1 MADVRVLTPTDVDG
15 QTVIMNSDNKLQ
27 AILADSRN
35 SKVVDLT
42 TLNWTTY
49 PVGAGMFQ
57 AVWEFGDT
65 YKQPFMTQMA
75 TAPTSMATSNLIVY
89 FHGLQNDQVTLVTT
103 SGVLNG
109 IRAGQRKMFV
119 RVEEGLPSAVVGNQ
133 PNTGTGITEQQF
145 NTYLTQNLDKK
156 TVVVDDNGLVAVK
169 IYKDLIIT
177 HGVLTVDSQGRFVMK
192 DALVALKQ
200 PSKHNIGQMNLITA
214 DAYGST
220 AKSRHYILSFNFF
233 NARPIIKTI
242 SLTLVSWSG
251 GEHIEP
257 VKWVDYDGQE
267 VTPNGVTTRY
277 ANDQLTINIT
287 DLNAFRRSDAN
298 LLFKHWD
305 EFSDYASTH
314 SNFYSEVRQGL
325 DGGRWIFNPTV
336 DTSLVDYPNSNIHDL
351 LEIAFTFNVYG

>member
-35 SKVVDLT
+35 SKVVDLA

-103 SGVLNG
+103 SGILNG

-145 NTYLTQNLDKK
+145 NTYLTQN
-156 TVVVDDNGLVAVK
+156 
-169 IYKDLIIT
+169 
-177 HGVLTVDSQGRFVMK
+177 
-192 DALVALKQ
+192 
-200 PSKHNIGQMNLITA
+200 
-214 DAYGST
+214 
-220 AKSRHYILSFNFF
+220 
-233 NARPIIKTI
+233 
-242 SLTLVSWSG
+242 
-251 GEHIEP
+251 IES
-257 VKWVDYDGQE
+257 VEQV
-267 VTPNGVTTRY
+267 
-277 ANDQLTINIT
+277 
-287 DLNAFRRSDAN
+287 
-298 LLFKHWD
+298 
-305 EFSDYASTH
+305 
-314 SNFYSEVRQGL
+314 SNFL
-325 DGGRWIFNPTV
+325 DGMGNWIESPFGIRIAGQQHMIDRVGRIKGTNW
-336 DTSLVDYPNSNIHDL
+336 LVLGSS
-351 LEIAFTFNVYG
+351 TMT

>member
-1 MADVRVLTPTDVDG
+1 MADIRVLMPTDVDG

-35 SKVVDLT
+35 SKVVDLA

-75 TAPTSMATSNLIVY
+75 TAPTSMATSNLVVY

-145 NTYLTQNLDKK
+145 NTYLTQNLEI
-156 TVVVDDNGLVAVK
+156 VEQV
-169 IYKDLIIT
+169 
-177 HGVLTVDSQGRFVMK
+177 
-192 DALVALKQ
+192 
-200 PSKHNIGQMNLITA
+200 
-214 DAYGST
+214 
-220 AKSRHYILSFNFF
+220 
-233 NARPIIKTI
+233 
-242 SLTLVSWSG
+242 
-251 GEHIEP
+251 
-257 VKWVDYDGQE
+257 
-267 VTPNGVTTRY
+267 
-277 ANDQLTINIT
+277 
-287 DLNAFRRSDAN
+287 
-298 LLFKHWD
+298 
-305 EFSDYASTH
+305 
-314 SNFYSEVRQGL
+314 SNFHDGWGNWIDSPFGVRIAGQQHMI
-325 DGGRWIFNPTV
+325 DRVGRIKGTNW
-336 DTSLVDYPNSNIHDL
+336 LVLGSS
-351 LEIAFTFNVYG
+351 TMT